1 MAQAALE
8 EKIEQELVENPA
20 LERGEESAHEDESAN
35 KLDKEEKETKDV
47 DQKELVV
54 EEGQGGEDDF
64 ERLLNLDNDI
74 PDHFD
79 ESTRPSS
86 NRIQESGDRQHDM
99 IANIVDRGETLQRH
113 LNRQLHEMD
122 LEPALLKMLSLIHI

>member
-20 LERGEESAHEDESAN
+20 LERGDETNVEDESAN
-35 KLDKEEKETKDV
+35 KLDEEKESKDV

-54 EEGQGGEDDF
+54 EEDQGGEDDF

-74 PDHFD
+74 PDHCLLYT
-79 ESTRPSS
+79 SPSP
-86 NRIQESGDRQHDM
+86 R
-99 IANIVDRGETLQRH
+99 DRG
-113 LNRQLHEMD
+113 
-122 LEPALLKMLSLIHI
+122 